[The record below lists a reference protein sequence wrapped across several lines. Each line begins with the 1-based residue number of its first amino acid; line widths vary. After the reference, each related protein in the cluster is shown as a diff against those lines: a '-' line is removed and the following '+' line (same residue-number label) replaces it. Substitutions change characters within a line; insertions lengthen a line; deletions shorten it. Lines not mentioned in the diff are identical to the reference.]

1 MAWRDSIEYW
11 RKRVAPIAGAAVLLA
26 LAVALILFVPPRG
39 AAASLG
45 VLAGALLGYT
55 LKSQARYPVQMAV
68 LWAGAAVTADA
79 AYARLND
86 LAPVTLANALTK
98 IIDAFVK
105 LAEPLIRGIG
115 LTAADPRLKVAAV
128 APDFVWALILTLMA
142 TIAFGFPNTG
152 RNYRA

>member
-1 MAWRDSIEYW
+1 TKMGFSSRACRRRSSASAGCAIIRPSCKSNRGEPMAWRDSIEYW

-68 LWAGAAVTADA
+68 LWACAAVTADA
-79 AYARLND
+79 A
-86 LAPVTLANALTK
+86 
-98 IIDAFVK
+98 
-105 LAEPLIRGIG
+105 
-115 LTAADPRLKVAAV
+115 
-128 APDFVWALILTLMA
+128 
-142 TIAFGFPNTG
+142 
-152 RNYRA
+152 

>member
-1 MAWRDSIEYW
+1 MVWRNSIEDW
-11 RKRVAPIAGAAVLLA
+11 RKRITPFVGAAVLLA
-26 LAVALILFVPPRG
+26 FAAAVILYAPARG

-45 VLAGALLGYT
+45 VLSGVILGYA

-68 LWAGAAVTADA
+68 LWACTAVTADA

-86 LAPVTLANALTK
+86 QAPVTLANALTK

-115 LTAADPRLKVAAV
+115 LTASDPRLKVGAV
-128 APDFVWALILTLMA
+128 APDFVWALILTLVAM
-142 TIAFGFPNTG
+142 IAIGFPKIG
-152 RNYRA
+152 RK